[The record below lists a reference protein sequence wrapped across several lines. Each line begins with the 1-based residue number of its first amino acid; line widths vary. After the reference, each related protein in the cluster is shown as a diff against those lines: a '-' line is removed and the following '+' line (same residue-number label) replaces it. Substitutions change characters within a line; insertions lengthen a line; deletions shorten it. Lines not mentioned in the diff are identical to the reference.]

1 MKITRMMQIIITIR
15 IINDNN
21 NNQNNKRNNKYS
33 NDDKNENQININ
45 HDINDKSN

>member
-1 MKITRMMQIIITIR
+1 MKITRMMQIIQNMR

-33 NDDKNENQININ
+33 NDDK
-45 HDINDKSN
+45 

>member
-1 MKITRMMQIIITIR
+1 MKIARMMQIIKTMT

-33 NDDKNENQININ
+33 NDDKNENPKNIN
-45 HDINDKSN
+45 DDKIR